1 MKIIRP
7 ESEKKEVPLVS
18 GGVYTD
24 QDGEVRVIVD
34 THSGSYAILWIASDG
49 AVVWSS
55 AKNASDT
62 RAFIQEWTYHPNAEL
77 VLEPKR

>member
-24 QDGEVRVIVD
+24 QDGDVRIALCSGDQWRFAAFMNEPAGIV
-34 THSGSYAILWIASDG
+34 G
-49 AVVWSS
+49 ANSTTDDATLLV
-55 AKNASDT
+55 
-62 RAFIQEWTYHPNAEL
+62 QEWTYHPNAVL
-77 VLEPKR
+77 VLEPKP